1 MHSTFDPMVS
11 ICPPQVDQIPE
22 ANYAFIT
29 KIKKISNYKSY
40 CLNQREVTER
50 TYIVI
55 KHLPRLLTSISYQTK
70 KGYIM
75 LKSKKKTNIQRY
87 KNNQIQELANY
98 NTLYMMLKWLFPKK
112 AKRSFSFTFFFKETN
127 L

>member
-1 MHSTFDPMVS
+1 MVS

-22 ANYAFIT
+22 ANYLFIT
-29 KIKKISNYKSY
+29 KNKKISNYKSY

-75 LKSKKKTNIQRY
+75 LKSKKKDQHTKVEEQSDTRISKLQY
-87 KNNQIQELANY
+87 LIY
-98 NTLYMMLKWLFPKK
+98 D
-112 AKRSFSFTFFFKETN
+112 AKMVVPEKRKEIFFFYI
-127 L
+127 LL